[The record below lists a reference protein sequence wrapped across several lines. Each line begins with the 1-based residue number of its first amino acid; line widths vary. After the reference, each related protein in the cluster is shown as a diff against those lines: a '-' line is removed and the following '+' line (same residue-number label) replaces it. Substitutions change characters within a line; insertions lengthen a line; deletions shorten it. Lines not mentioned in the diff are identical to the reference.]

1 MPKIDKIIGRSVLD
15 SRGRP
20 TVEVEVYFEN
30 LIAMAISPSGASTG
44 KFEAHELRDNDKR
57 KYHGASV
64 DNAVNFVNMEI
75 ANLLKTLD
83 FTDQKLIDEEL
94 CKLDGTK
101 NKERLGANAILA
113 CSLAIAK
120 LSALYNKKPLYLY
133 VNELLDRQNI
143 TPSLPIPFVNI
154 INGGCHANNNL
165 DIQEFMIVPV
175 MYGCEFK
182 DRIRACSEV
191 FHSLKSILKERNL
204 STNVGDEGGFAP
216 ELSNNEEGLKLLS
229 DAVKK
234 AGYEIGEDFA
244 FGLDVAA
251 SSFYDEEKKI
261 YKIDGGEMNYQQLND
276 YLIFLGKKYPI
287 ISIEDGL
294 AETDFDGW
302 KYFTE
307 QFGQYV
313 QLIGDDLFVTN
324 KELLQKG
331 IDNKYANSIL
341 IKPNQIG
348 TLTETLDTIRLA
360 IDNNYRYMI
369 SHRSGETE
377 DTTIA
382 HIAVGTGAGQIKT
395 GSVCR
400 GERTA
405 KYNELIRIEERLMCV
420 ND

>member
-1 MPKIDKIIGRSVLD
+1 M
-15 SRGRP
+15 
-20 TVEVEVYFEN
+20 
-30 LIAMAISPSGASTG
+30 
-44 KFEAHELRDNDKR
+44 
-57 KYHGASV
+57 
-64 DNAVNFVNMEI
+64 
-75 ANLLKTLD
+75 
-83 FTDQKLIDEEL
+83 
-94 CKLDGTK
+94 
-101 NKERLGANAILA
+101 
-113 CSLAIAK
+113 
-120 LSALYNKKPLYLY
+120 
-133 VNELLDRQNI
+133 
-143 TPSLPIPFVNI
+143 PFVNI

-165 DIQEFMIVPV
+165 DIQEFMIVP
-175 MYGCEFK
+175 MMAGDFK
-182 DRIRACSEV
+182 NKIRACSEV
-191 FHSLKSILKERNL
+191 FHTLKSILKEKNL

-251 SSFYDEEKKI
+251 SSFYDEEKMT
-261 YKIDGGEMNYQQLND
+261 YKIDGGEMNYQQLSD
-276 YLIFLGKKYPI
+276 YLISLAKKYPI
-287 ISIEDGL
+287 ISIEDCL

-302 KYFTE
+302 KYLTE
-307 QFGQYV
+307 QFSQYV

-324 KELLQKG
+324 KELLQNG
-331 IDNKYANSIL
+331 IDDKYGNSIL

-360 IDNNYRYMI
+360 IDNNYKYMI

-405 KYNELIRIEERLMCV
+405 KYNELMRIEEELY
-420 ND
+420 DI

>member
-1 MPKIDKIIGRSVLD
+1 MPKINKIIGRSVLD
-15 SRGRP
+15 SRGNP
-20 TVEVEVYFEN
+20 TVEVEVQYEN
-30 LIAMAISPSGASTG
+30 LITMAISPSGASTG
-44 KFEAHELRDNDKR
+44 KFEAHELRDHDKKR
-57 KYHGASV
+57 YHGASV
-64 DNAVNFVNMEI
+64 DNAINFVNNEI
-75 ANLLKTLD
+75 ADLLKTLD
-83 FTDQKLIDEEL
+83 FTNQELIDEEL

-120 LSALYNKKPLYLY
+120 LSALYQKKPLYLY
-133 VNELLDRQNI
+133 INELLNRNDI
-143 TPSLPIPFVNI
+143 SLSLPTPFVNI

-165 DIQEFMIVPV
+165 DIQEFMIVPI
-175 MYGCEFK
+175 MKSDFK
-182 DRIRACSEV
+182 NKIRSCSEV
-191 FHSLKSILKERNL
+191 FHSLKKILKDKNL

-216 ELSNNEEGLKLLS
+216 ELSNNEEGLELLS
-229 DAVKK
+229 IAVVK
-234 AGYEIGEDFA
+234 AGYKIGEDFA
-244 FGLDVAA
+244 FALDVAS
-251 SSFYDEEKKI
+251 SSFYDEERKI

-276 YLIFLGKKYPI
+276 YLISLSKKYPI
-287 ISIEDGL
+287 ISIEDGF
-294 AETDFDGW
+294 AETDFEGW
-302 KYFTE
+302 RYFTE
-307 QFGQYV
+307 KFGQHA

-324 KELLQKG
+324 KELLQQG
-331 IDNKYANSIL
+331 IENKYGNSIL

-360 IDNNYRYMI
+360 IDNDYKYMI

-405 KYNELIRIEERLMCV
+405 KYNELLRIEESL
-420 ND
+420 